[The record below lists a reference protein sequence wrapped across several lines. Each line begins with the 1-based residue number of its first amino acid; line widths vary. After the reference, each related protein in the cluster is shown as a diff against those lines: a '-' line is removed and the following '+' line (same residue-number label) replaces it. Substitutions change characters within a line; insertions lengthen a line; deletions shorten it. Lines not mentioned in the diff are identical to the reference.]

1 MIIINNMNKIIEVAT
16 AEIGYKE
23 DPPNSNMTRYGK
35 WFGWDGQMWCGIFVS
50 WVYHH
55 AGYPLGNIG
64 FTKGFAGCQTAVKH
78 FQDSGE
84 VVNTPQQGDIV
95 FFDWNKDGRYDHCGI
110 VEANND
116 LVFRT
121 IEGNTSINNDSNG
134 GEVMLRT
141 RYYEHKTALF
151 VRPRVLGGDDRKLLM
166 EFLVWKA
173 DKPFAT
179 IETATWQIDE
189 FLKQRGG

>member
-1 MIIINNMNKIIEVAT
+1 M
-16 AEIGYKE
+16 
-23 DPPNSNMTRYGK
+23 
-35 WFGWDGQMWCGIFVS
+35 
-50 WVYHH
+50 YHH

-64 FTKGFAGCQTAVKH
+64 FTKGFAGTQTAVKH
-78 FQDSGE
+78 YKESGE
-84 VVNTPQQGDIV
+84 VVDEPQPCDLV
-95 FFDWNKDGRYDHCGI
+95 FYDFNKDGRYDHVGI
-110 VEANND
+110 VKESNP
-116 LVFRT
+116 LTFQT
-121 IEGNTSINNDSNG
+121 IEGNTSQGNNSNG

-141 RYYEHKTALF
+141 RYHEHKTALF
-151 VRPRVLGGDDRKLLM
+151 VRPRVLGVDDRKLLM